1 MSDSYYPDLNDPEFN
16 EKFLSKYEFKDK
28 EQSPVYQHPR
38 QLFLRN
44 LMNPNTTYDSILM
57 YWAVGSGKCH
67 GKNTPIMMYDGSIKM
82 VQDIKK
88 DELLMGDD
96 STPRKVLSLA
106 RGRDKMYDI
115 IPVKGESYRVNSE
128 HILCLKASGFPIFN
142 HSQKDT
148 RFRIRYIENN
158 KFLSKSFSYTDSI
171 SKLIQEKKA
180 LEFYKPI
187 QNKNEQI
194 IEISVKD
201 YLKLSQTK
209 KNILKGYKVPVIFPE
224 KELPFDP
231 YMIGYWLGDGTTRD
245 SAITCQDSTV
255 LYYFSQNL
263 HKYNLNLNY
272 RERYSY
278 GISGFTGK
286 IRSNVFLN
294 TLNDYNIR
302 NNKHIPM
309 IYKCNSR
316 ENRLK
321 LLAGLIDSD
330 GSYDNSIFEFS
341 QSLDHEQLINDVI
354 YLCRSLGFACY
365 KAKKKTSWTYLGVKK
380 HGWGWRIN
388 ISGEGIEEIP
398 TLIPRKKAKSRLQ
411 IKDVLVTG
419 ITVKEKPRDKYYGF
433 TVDKNNRYILGDFTV
448 SHNSCGAISIAE
460 GFKEYMN
467 NMDRRILVMV
477 QNDDIIN
484 NFRRQ
489 LETECGAYEYK
500 TYDNINELEESN
512 DPERKKAINRKI
524 KKKIND
530 TYVFTTYR
538 KFTNNVL
545 GTTVINK
552 GKTTTKTRTKTKNSL
567 KNLNNTV
574 IIIDEAH
581 HITRT
586 DTYKALKFV
595 LENSYNYRLIL
606 LTATPIQDNPQQIL
620 EICNLLNINDKSL
633 PLLPIRENAF
643 KEDILKKVYI
653 KNSLIKD
660 GIIKL
665 TKFGEEEL
673 LKRMK
678 GKVSYLE
685 STIENYPT
693 KIEIGDSLT
702 EIPGSLKVINCM
714 MSDYQYKIY
723 KKTFKMDT
731 SQNDDENSET
741 DDNFNSRSSLYKN
754 STNASTFVYPGGL
767 IGKDGFN
774 KCFKKVGKEFELKED
789 YKHILTTDLKKYST
803 LNNINKSKGKIFIY
817 SELVNY
823 GGTTLIQ
830 QLLLENGYSQY
841 GKGKKGK
848 NSGSFMI
855 YDGNHKD
862 IRDSQLKVFNSENNI
877 YGENIKIIIGSEVI
891 AEGLTLKN
899 IRQIHILDPDWN
911 MGIINQIIGRG
922 VRLNSHKELP
932 ENERNIKIY
941 KYNSIYHDSNSK
953 INFIDREKYI
963 LSERKDRANKKA
975 ERLLKIAAIDC
986 NINKKTQIREGKEDF
1001 QAECD
1006 YVSCEYDC
1014 LIKSPVLEFDKFTYK
1029 YFIEFFDKYDIQFIT
1044 DIIRQLFEKYFIWSL
1059 DDIINVIKDEYS
1071 EISDES
1077 IFTSLTNIVN
1087 NKTTLYDKYNREGF
1101 IIQRKNYFIFN
1112 PINIDI
1118 NSSIYSKMLDF
1129 KTHVNEYLSLNDYIK
1144 KTQDITLKKK
1154 EKKPKANMLLKRT
1167 ESDNL
1172 SEEDTEFNTTIRDTE
1187 PLYGSY
1193 RYKKDKKSNDFGIID
1208 NKFRIIDNRKK
1219 ANKDDNRKQNTGM
1232 VSTSLDKTKL
1242 LDIVNYFKISEKKAK
1257 KYLGTTSDIIISNL
1271 KKDQLITIIEKHL
1284 KQQELIFR

>member
-44 LMNPNTTYDSILM
+44 LINPNTTYDSMLL
-57 YWAVGSGKCH
+57 YHNVGSGK
-67 GKNTPIMMYDGSIKM
+67 
-82 VQDIKK
+82 
-88 DELLMGDD
+88 
-96 STPRKVLSLA
+96 
-106 RGRDKMYDI
+106 
-115 IPVKGESYRVNSE
+115 
-128 HILCLKASGFPIFN
+128 
-142 HSQKDT
+142 
-148 RFRIRYIENN
+148 
-158 KFLSKSFSYTDSI
+158 
-171 SKLIQEKKA
+171 
-180 LEFYKPI
+180 
-187 QNKNEQI
+187 
-194 IEISVKD
+194 
-201 YLKLSQTK
+201 
-209 KNILKGYKVPVIFPE
+209 
-224 KELPFDP
+224 
-231 YMIGYWLGDGTTRD
+231 
-245 SAITCQDSTV
+245 TCS
-255 LYYFSQNL
+255 
-263 HKYNLNLNY
+263 
-272 RERYSY
+272 
-278 GISGFTGK
+278 
-286 IRSNVFLN
+286 
-294 TLNDYNIR
+294 
-302 NNKHIPM
+302 
-309 IYKCNSR
+309 
-316 ENRLK
+316 
-321 LLAGLIDSD
+321 
-330 GSYDNSIFEFS
+330 
-341 QSLDHEQLINDVI
+341 
-354 YLCRSLGFACY
+354 
-365 KAKKKTSWTYLGVKK
+365 
-380 HGWGWRIN
+380 
-388 ISGEGIEEIP
+388 
-398 TLIPRKKAKSRLQ
+398 
-411 IKDVLVTG
+411 
-419 ITVKEKPRDKYYGF
+419 
-433 TVDKNNRYILGDFTV
+433 
-448 SHNSCGAISIAE
+448 AISIAE

-500 TYDNINELEESN
+500 TYDDMDELEQSN
-512 DPERKKAINRKI
+512 DPDRKKAINRKI
-524 KKKIND
+524 RKKINN

-552 GKTTTKTRTKTKNSL
+552 GKTTTKTRIKTKNSL
-567 KNLNNTV
+567 KNLNNIV

-581 HITRT
+581 HVTRT
-586 DTYKALKFV
+586 DTYKALKLV

-620 EICNLLNINDKSL
+620 EICNLLNMNDKTY

-643 KEDILKKVYI
+643 KETEGPILKKVFI

-665 TKFGEEEL
+665 TKFGEQEL

-693 KIEIGDSLT
+693 KIEMGEPLT
-702 EIPGSLKVINCM
+702 DIPGTLKVINCM

-723 KKTFKMDT
+723 KNTFLMDIGSSST
-731 SQNDDENSET
+731 NDDEEV
-741 DDNFNSRSSLYKN
+741 DDEIDFNSRSSLYKN
-754 STNASTFVYPGGL
+754 STNASTFVYPNGL

-774 KCFKKVGKEFELKED
+774 KCFKKVGKEFELKNEYD
-789 YKHILTTDLKKYST
+789 GLLTTDLKKYSSK
-803 LNNINKSKGKIFIY
+803 LYNILKNINKSKGKIFIY

-841 GKGKKGK
+841 GKGKKKGK
-848 NSGSFMI
+848 DLGSFMM

-862 IRDSQLKVFNSENNI
+862 TRDSQLKVFNSENNI

-932 ENERNIKIY
+932 ENERNIEIY
-941 KYNSIYHDSNSK
+941 KYNSIYSEQVSSK

-963 LSERKDRANKKA
+963 LSERKDRSNKKA
-975 ERLLKIAAIDC
+975 ERLLKIASIDC
-986 NINKKTQIREGKEDF
+986 SINKKTQIREGKEDLK
-1001 QAECD
+1001 AECD
-1006 YVSCEYDC
+1006 YMSCEYEC
-1014 LIKSPVLEFDKFTYK
+1014 LITSQNIKNDKFTYQ

-1044 DIIRQLFEKYFIWSL
+1044 DMIRQLFEKYFIWSL
-1059 DDIINVIKDEYS
+1059 DDIINVIKDEYP

-1129 KTHVNEYLSLNDYIK
+1129 KTHVNEYLSINDYIK

-1154 EKKPKANMLLKRT
+1154 EKKQKANMLLERT

-1193 RYKKDKKSNDFGIID
+1193 RYKKDKKSDDFGIID

-1219 ANKDDNRKQNTGM
+1219 ASKDDNRKQNTGM
-1232 VSTSLDKTKL
+1232 VSSSLDKTKL

-1257 KYLGTTSDIIISNL
+1257 KYLGTTSDIIISKL
-1271 KKDQLITIIEKHL
+1271 TKTQLITIIEKYL

>member
-57 YWAVGSGKCH
+57 YWNLGTGKCH
-67 GKNTPIMMYDGSIKM
+67 GINTSIMMYNGSIKM
-82 VQDIKK
+82 VQDIKEG
-88 DELLMGDD
+88 ELLMGDD
-96 STPRKVLSLA
+96 STPRKILSLA
-106 RGRDKMYDI
+106 RGIDKMYHI
-115 IPVKGESYRVNSE
+115 IPVKGESYKVNSE
-128 HILCLKASGFPIFN
+128 HILCLKYSGKPCISSKYNTVSWFDINDIKQYKKNF
-142 HSQKDT
+142 K
-148 RFRIRYIENN
+148 N
-158 KFLSKSFSYTDSI
+158 KEKGHEFLSE
-171 SKLIQEKKA
+171 KLKE
-180 LEFYKPI
+180 Y
-187 QNKNEQI
+187 NVHKNI
-194 IEISVKD
+194 IEIEVNE
-201 YLKLSQTK
+201 YLKLNENIKSQ
-209 KNILKGYKVPVIFPE
+209 LKGYRVPITFPK

-231 YMIGYWLGDGTTRD
+231 YMIGFWLGDGTSRD

-255 LYYFSQNL
+255 LHYFSQNL
-263 HKYNLNLNY
+263 YKYDLSLNY
-272 RERYSY
+272 KAEYSY

-286 IRSNVFLN
+286 VRSNVFLN
-294 TLNDYNIR
+294 TLNDLKMR

-316 ENRLK
+316 ENRLRI
-321 LLAGLIDSD
+321 LAGLIDSD
-330 GSYDNSIFEFS
+330 GSYDQNKCMLEFS
-341 QSLDHEQLINDVI
+341 QSLQHEQLIDDVI

-365 KAKKKTSWTYLGVKK
+365 KNKKKTSWTYKGIKNY
-380 HGWGWRIN
+380 GEAWRIC

-398 TLIPRKKAKSRLQ
+398 TLIPRKKINPREQK
-411 IKDVLVTG
+411 KDVLVTG
-419 ITVKEKPRDKYYGF
+419 ITIKYINEDNYYGF
-433 TVDKNNRYILGDFTV
+433 TLDGNCRYVLGDFTV
-448 SHNSCGAISIAE
+448 THNTCGAISIAE

-467 NMDRRILVMV
+467 NMDRRILVIV

-500 TYDNINELEESN
+500 TYDDIDELEQSN

-524 KKKIND
+524 RKKINN

-552 GKTTTKTRTKTKNSL
+552 GKTITKTRTKTNNLL

-581 HITRT
+581 HVTRT
-586 DTYKALKFV
+586 DTYKALKLV

-620 EICNLLNINDKSL
+620 ELCNLLNINNKSL
-633 PLLPIRENAF
+633 PLLPIRENAL
-643 KEDILKKVYI
+643 KENILKKVYI

-665 TKFGEEEL
+665 TTFGEEEL

-693 KIEIGDSLT
+693 KIEMGQPLT
-702 EIPGSLKVINCM
+702 DVPGSLKVINCI

-723 KKTFKMDT
+723 KKTFLMDT
-731 SQNDDENSET
+731 SQSENSEN
-741 DDNFNSRSSLYKN
+741 DSEINFSRSSLYKN
-754 STNASTFVYPGGL
+754 STNASTFVYPNGL
-767 IGKDGFN
+767 IGKNGFE
-774 KCFKKVGKEFELKED
+774 KCFKKVGKEFELKEN
-789 YKHILTTDLKKYST
+789 YKNILTTDLKKYST
-803 LNNINKSKGKIFIY
+803 KLYNILNNINKSKCKIFIY

-841 GKGKKGK
+841 GKSNKKGK
-848 NSGSFMI
+848 NLGSFMM

-862 IRDSQLKVFNSENNI
+862 TRDSQLKVFNSNNNI

-932 ENERNIKIY
+932 ENERNIEIY
-941 KYNSIYHDSNSK
+941 KYDSIYHDASSK

-975 ERLLKIAAIDC
+975 ERILKIAAIDC
-986 NINKKTQIREGKEDF
+986 NINKKTQIRQGKQDF
-1001 QAECD
+1001 TAECD
-1006 YVSCEYDC
+1006 YMSCEYDC
-1014 LIKSPVLEFDKFTYK
+1014 LIESPPLKFDKFTYQ

-1044 DIIRQLFEKYFIWSL
+1044 DMIRQLFEKYFIWSL
-1059 DDIINVIKDEYS
+1059 DDIINVIKGDYS
-1071 EISDES
+1071 KISNES

-1087 NKTTLYDKYNREGF
+1087 NKITLYDKYNREGF

-1172 SEEDTEFNTTIRDTE
+1172 SEEDTEFNTTIRDTK

-1193 RYKKDKKSNDFGIID
+1193 RYKKDKKSNDFGITD
-1208 NKFRIIDNRKK
+1208 NKFRIIDNRQKE
-1219 ANKDDNRKQNTGM
+1219 NKDDNRKQNTGM
-1232 VSTSLDKTKL
+1232 VSTSLDKPKL
-1242 LDIVNYFKISEKKAK
+1242 LDIVNYFKISDKKAK

-1271 KKDQLITIIEKHL
+1271 KKDQLITIIEKYL